1 MQELAMDHAI
11 QRPHAAV
18 ETPTVRRLEAAR
30 PLVWLRQG
38 WDDLARAGWASL
50 AHGAFVS
57 ALGICLLLLAWRAPF
72 MVPAYLGGFLL
83 VAPFAA
89 IGLYA
94 LSRQLDQDQV
104 VDGHAALHAWRDNA
118 GSVALFG
125 LMLAVALIF
134 WERTT
139 AVLFALL
146 YTGNAGDVAGVLAAL
161 VREPALGLSF
171 FGAGSLLAAIV
182 FALGVVTVPM
192 MLDKPVDVITA
203 AMTSLRCCTKNP
215 AAMFVWAALIAGITA
230 LGFASGMLGLIV
242 VFPLLGHA
250 SWHAYRDLVE

>member
-1 MQELAMDHAI
+1 MDHAI
-11 QRPHAAV
+11 QRPHEAV
-18 ETPTVRRLEAAR
+18 ENPGVRRIEVAR
-30 PLVWLRQG
+30 PIVWLRRG
-38 WDDLARAGWASL
+38 CDDMVHAGWASL
-50 AHGAFVS
+50 IHGAFVS
-57 ALGICLLLLAWRAPF
+57 ALGICLLLLAWKAPY

-94 LSRQLDQDQV
+94 VSRQLDQGQA
-104 VDGHAALHAWRDNA
+104 VDGHAALHAWRENA

-146 YTGNAGDVAGVLAAL
+146 YTGNTADAGSVLVALMREPVLALA
-161 VREPALGLSF
+161 F
-171 FGAGSLLAAIV
+171 FGAGGLLAAVV
-182 FALGVVTVPM
+182 FALGAVTVPM

-203 AMTSLRCCTKNP
+203 AMTSLRCCLENP
-215 AAMFVWAALIAGITA
+215 GAMLAWAVLLAGITA
-230 LGFASGMLGLIV
+230 LGFVSGMLGLIV

>member
-1 MQELAMDHAI
+1 MDHAI
-11 QRPHAAV
+11 QQPRAV
-18 ETPTVRRLEAAR
+18 AEPSVRRIDAAR
-30 PLVWLRQG
+30 PLVWLRRG
-38 WDDLARAGWASL
+38 WDDLAHAGWASL
-50 AHGAFVS
+50 AHGGFVS
-57 ALGICLLLLAWRAPF
+57 VLGICLLLLAWKAPY

-94 LSRQLDQDQV
+94 LSRQLDQDQA
-104 VDGHAALHAWRDNA
+104 VDGHAALHAWSDNA

-146 YTGNAGDVAGVLAAL
+146 YTGNAADVGSVLAGLLLDPRNLLLAL
-161 VREPALGLSF
+161 AF
-171 FGAGSLLAAIV
+171 FGAGAVLAAVV

-192 MLDKPVDVITA
+192 MLDRPVDVITA
-203 AMTSLRCCTKNP
+203 ALTSLRCCARNP
-215 AAMFVWAALIAGITA
+215 VPMLVWAALIAGITA

-242 VFPLLGHA
+242 AFPLLGHA

>member
-1 MQELAMDHAI
+1 MDHAI
-11 QRPHAAV
+11 RRPHAAV
-18 ETPTVRRLEAAR
+18 GIPSVRRVDTAQ
-30 PLVWLRQG
+30 PLVWLRRG
-38 WDDLARAGWASL
+38 WGDLAAGGWASL

-57 ALGICLLLLAWRAPF
+57 ALGICLLLLAWNAPY

-94 LSRQLDQDQV
+94 ISRQLDHDQA

-146 YTGNAGDVAGVLAAL
+146 YTGNAADVGSVMAGLLLDARNLPLALA
-161 VREPALGLSF
+161 F
-171 FGAGSLLAAIV
+171 FGAGALLAAVV

-192 MLDKPVDVITA
+192 LLDKPVDLITA
-203 AMTSLRCCTKNP
+203 AMTSWRCCRENT
-215 AAMFVWAALIAGITA
+215 AAMLVWAALIAGITA
-230 LGFASGMLGLIV
+230 LGFACGMLGLIV

-250 SWHAYRDLVE
+250 SWHAYRDLVG

>member
-1 MQELAMDHAI
+1 MDHAI

-18 ETPTVRRLEAAR
+18 ETPGVRRIEAGR

-38 WDDLARAGWASL
+38 WNDLAHAGWPSL

-57 ALGICLLLLAWRAPF
+57 ALGICLLLLVWKAPY

-94 LSRQLDQDQV
+94 ISRQLDQDQA

-125 LMLAVALIF
+125 LMLAVTMIF
-134 WERTT
+134 WEQTT
-139 AVLFALL
+139 AMLFALL
-146 YTGNAGDVAGVLAAL
+146 YTGNAADVGGVLAGLLLDPGNRPLAL
-161 VREPALGLSF
+161 AF
-171 FGAGSLLAAIV
+171 FGVGALLAAIV

-203 AMTSLRCCTKNP
+203 ALTSLRCCRKNP
-215 AAMFVWAALIAGITA
+215 GAMLVWAALIASLTA

-242 VFPLLGHA
+242 IFPVLGHA

>member
-1 MQELAMDHAI
+1 MDHAI
-11 QRPHAAV
+11 QRLHAA
-18 ETPTVRRLEAAR
+18 EQTPAIRRIEASQ

-38 WDDLARAGWASL
+38 WSDLAHAGWASL

-57 ALGICLLLLAWRAPF
+57 ALGICLLLLAWKAPY

-94 LSRQLDQDQV
+94 ISRQLDQDQA

-146 YTGNAGDVAGVLAAL
+146 YAGNAADTGSVLLAL
-161 VREPALGLSF
+161 FKDPLLGLAF
-171 FGAGSLLAAIV
+171 FGAGAVLAAVV
-182 FALGVVTVPM
+182 FAFGVVTVPM

-203 AMTSLRCCTKNP
+203 AMTSLRCCLKNP
-215 AAMFVWAALIAGITA
+215 GAMLVWAAWIAGLTA

-242 VFPLLGHA
+242 VFPILGHA
-250 SWHAYRDLVE
+250 SWRAYRDLVE

>member
-1 MQELAMDHAI
+1 MDHAI
-11 QRPHAAV
+11 RQPGAAV
-18 ETPTVRRLEAAR
+18 ETPNVRRIDAAR

-38 WDDLARAGWASL
+38 WGDLAHAGWASL

-57 ALGICLLLLAWRAPF
+57 ALGICLLLLAWKAPY

-139 AVLFALL
+139 AMLFALL
-146 YTGNAGDVAGVLAAL
+146 YNGNAADMGSVLSGLLLDVRNLPLALA
-161 VREPALGLSF
+161 F
-171 FGAGSLLAAIV
+171 FGAGALLAAVV

-203 AMTSLRCCTKNP
+203 ALTSLRCCTKNP
-215 AAMFVWAALIAGITA
+215 AAMLVWAALIAGITA

-242 VFPLLGHA
+242 IFPLLGHA
-250 SWHAYRDLVE
+250 SWHAYRDLVG

>member
-1 MQELAMDHAI
+1 MDHAI

-18 ETPTVRRLEAAR
+18 QTPAVRRVDATQ

-38 WDDLARAGWASL
+38 WADLAQAGWASL
-50 AHGAFVS
+50 AHGAFIS
-57 ALGICLLLLAWRAPF
+57 ALGVCLLLLAWKAPYL
-72 MVPAYLGGFLL
+72 VPAYLGGFLL

-94 LSRQLDQDQV
+94 ISRQLDHDQA
-104 VDGHAALHAWRDNA
+104 VDGHAALHAWRENA

-134 WERTT
+134 WERTS

-146 YTGNAGDVAGVLAAL
+146 YTGNATDAIGVLAAL
-161 VREPALGLSF
+161 FRQPLLGLAY
-171 FGAGSLLAAIV
+171 FGAGAVLAAVV
-182 FALGVVTVPM
+182 FAFGVVTVPM
-192 MLDKPVDVITA
+192 MLDRPVDVITA
-203 AMTSLRCCTKNP
+203 AMTSLRCCRENP
-215 AAMFVWAALIAGITA
+215 GAMLVWAAWIAAITA

-242 VFPLLGHA
+242 AFPILGHA
-250 SWHAYRDLVE
+250 SWRAYRDLVE